1 LKGFDEDAAAPA
13 GDFAQAGFIFAAG
26 AVKYDEWR
34 PRLQSQD
41 VREVVVRAFVQR
53 YLFARR
59 KRRVEIDS
67 RHAHAYKPP
76 KDC

>member
-1 LKGFDEDAAAPA
+1 
-13 GDFAQAGFIFAAG
+13 
-26 AVKYDEWR
+26 
-34 PRLQSQD
+34 